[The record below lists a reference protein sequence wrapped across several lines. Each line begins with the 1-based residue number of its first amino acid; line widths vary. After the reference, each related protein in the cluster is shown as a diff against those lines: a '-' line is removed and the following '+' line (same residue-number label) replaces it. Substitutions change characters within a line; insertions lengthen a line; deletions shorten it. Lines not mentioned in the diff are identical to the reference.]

1 MIIKYLRD
9 YLEYGH
15 PSDQYADLLRQQ
27 IDKYED
33 LQQSVLLSRE
43 EIEERGVLSDPI
55 ALFANQGFDFDLSQ
69 FPFLIPHLVYH

>member
-15 PSDQYADLLRQQ
+15 PSDQYADLLSQQ
-27 IDKYED
+27 IAKYED